1 MSLPHFVER
10 LAHTEPQMMARSWMS
25 TSRQRSVDET
35 PRALLC
41 TSNGVGLGHVTRMMA
56 IGQALEPSM
65 HSVLFT
71 LSAALPIPTRAG
83 FTTEHLASAH
93 QFDASGYSWNDLLSE
108 RVDQLISVYHP
119 DVVLFDGV
127 HPYQGLRDALRANRR
142 RVKSIWVRRG
152 MWKPGV
158 APDLRPL
165 TKHFDHIIE
174 PGDYARG
181 YDHGITA
188 SERAKVSVVAPIV
201 YAHPSSRP
209 GREQSCA
216 ELGLRPDHTNVL
228 VQLGAGQINDIDSAV
243 GAVTASL
250 GQHPGVTVAVARSEL
265 SADASGVGDSV
276 VEIQRFPISHWFA
289 AFDAAVV
296 AAGYNSFTE
305 VMSLGLP
312 SIIVPN
318 LETKTDDQDARSH
331 WAHDHGLGV
340 RWDGVSEDGLHTA
353 VAAIVDPSERGA
365 MRARL
370 ADLVP
375 ATGASEAA
383 ALVQEWSR

>member
-1 MSLPHFVER
+1 MR
-10 LAHTEPQMMARSWMS
+10 I
-25 TSRQRSVDET
+25 SRQRSVDET

-65 HSVLFT
+65 QSVLFT

-108 RVDQLISVYHP
+108 RVDQLISAYHP

-152 MWKPGV
+152 MWKPGGRSRPSPTHE
-158 APDLRPL
+158 ALRSHHRAGRLP
-165 TKHFDHIIE
+165 
-174 PGDYARG
+174 RG

-209 GREQSCA
+209 GREQACS

-265 SADASGVGDSV
+265 SADVVRRRRLRGRDPAISDQSLVRSVRRCRGRSGLQLLHRGDV
-276 VEIQRFPISHWFA
+276 AGA
-289 AFDAAVV
+289 ALDHRP
-296 AAGYNSFTE
+296 E
-305 VMSLGLP
+305 P
-312 SIIVPN
+312 R
-318 LETKTDDQDARSH
+318 DQDR
-331 WAHDHGLGV
+331 
-340 RWDGVSEDGLHTA
+340 
-353 VAAIVDPSERGA
+353 
-365 MRARL
+365 
-370 ADLVP
+370 
-375 ATGASEAA
+375 
-383 ALVQEWSR
+383 

>member
-1 MSLPHFVER
+1 MRVL
-10 LAHTEPQMMARSWMS
+10 
-25 TSRQRSVDET
+25 RQRSDDAT
-35 PRALLC
+35 SRALLC

-56 IGQALEPSM
+56 LGQALEPSM
-65 HSVLFT
+65 SSVLFT

-83 FTTEHLASAH
+83 FTVEHLASAD

-108 RVDQLISVYHP
+108 RIDQLISAYHP
-119 DVVLFDGV
+119 DVLLFDGV

-142 RVKSIWVRRG
+142 RVRSIWVRRG

-165 TKHFDHIIE
+165 TRHFDHIIE
-174 PGDYARG
+174 PGDYARE

-188 SERAKVSVVAPIV
+188 SERDKVSIVAPVV
-201 YAHPSSRP
+201 YTGPSRRP
-209 GREQSCA
+209 GREQACS

-228 VQLGAGQINDIDSAV
+228 VQLGAGQINDISSAV

-250 GQHPGVTVAVARSEL
+250 GQHRGVTVAVARSEL
-265 SADASGVGDSV
+265 SADSSGVGDSV

-296 AAGYNSFTE
+296 AAGYNSFHE
-305 VMSLGLP
+305 VLSLAVP

-318 LETKTDDQDARSH
+318 LETKTDDQDARSR
-331 WAHDHGLGV
+331 WAHDEGLGV
-340 RWDGVSEDGLHTA
+340 RWDGISEDGLHAA
-353 VAAIVDPSERGA
+353 VAAIVDPSERRA

-370 ADLVP
+370 TDLGP

-383 ALVQEWSR
+383 ALVREWTR